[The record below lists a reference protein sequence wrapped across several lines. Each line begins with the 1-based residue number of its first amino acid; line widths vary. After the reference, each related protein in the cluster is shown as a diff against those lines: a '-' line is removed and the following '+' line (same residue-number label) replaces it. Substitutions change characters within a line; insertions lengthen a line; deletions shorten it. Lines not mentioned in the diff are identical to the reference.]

1 MPPQPNTQ
9 SILLLGAG
17 ELGSAVITSLTK
29 HPLLGSSTL
38 TVLLRP
44 KSPTTTERDTLLTSL
59 ASQNVNVIYADI
71 AIAPIDQLI
80 AIFSDYGVIIG
91 CSGMTYPSGTQVK
104 IAQAVLQA
112 EICLY
117 LPWQFGM
124 DYDVIGRDSSQ
135 DLFTEQLDVRDL
147 LRAQDRTRW
156 VIVST
161 GLFMTFLLDPFFG
174 VVSND
179 KDTVT
184 ALGSWDNL
192 ITVTAPQDI
201 GTVVAEVVLGPVC
214 VSGVI
219 HVAGETV
226 SYEKIAGYVE
236 EASEKKVGR
245 MLLTKEQAVE
255 EVERDPGNG
264 MKKYRAVFAE
274 GRGVSWRVEDTW
286 NWKREM
292 RLSGIREFLWGKLQ

>member
-1 MPPQPNTQ
+1 MPSQPNTQ

-17 ELGSAVITSLTK
+17 ELGTAVITSLTK

-38 TVLLRP
+38 TVLLST
-44 KSPTTTERDTLLTSL
+44 KSPTTTERDALLASL

-71 AIAPIDQLI
+71 ATAAIDQLI
-80 AIFSDYGVIIG
+80 AIFSGYDIITG

-104 IAQAVLQA
+104 IAQAVLKA
-112 EICLY
+112 GVSLY

-135 DLFTEQLDVRDL
+135 DLFTEQLDVRGL
-147 LRAQDRTRW
+147 LRGQDKIRW

-161 GLFMTFLLDPFFG
+161 GLFMTFLFDPSFG
-174 VVSND
+174 VVSHD

-192 ITVTAPQDI
+192 ITVTAPKDI

-226 SYEKIAGYVE
+226 SYEQIAGYVE
-236 EASEKKVGR
+236 EAIDTKVGR
-245 MLLTKEQAVE
+245 MLLTQEQATE
-255 EVERDPGNG
+255 EVTRDPGNG

-274 GRGVSWRVEDTW
+274 GRGVAWRVEDSW
-286 NWKREM
+286 NWQREM
-292 RLSGIREFLWGKLQ
+292 RLSGVREFLRGKQ

>member
-1 MPPQPNTQ
+1 MPPKPKTQP
-9 SILLLGAG
+9 ILLLGAG

-29 HPLLGSSTL
+29 HPLFGSSTL

-44 KSPTTTERDTLLTSL
+44 KSPTTAERDSLLKSLTS
-59 ASQNVNVIYADI
+59 QNIKVIYADI
-71 AIAPIDQLI
+71 ATALIDQLI
-80 AIFSDYGVIIG
+80 AVFSGYDIIIS

-112 EICLY
+112 RVCLY

-135 DLFTEQLDVRDL
+135 DLFTEQLDVRGL

-161 GLFMTFLLDPFFG
+161 GLFMTFLFNPSFG
-174 VVSND
+174 VVSED

-201 GTVVAEVVLGPVC
+201 GSVVAEVVLGSGC

-226 SYEKIAGYVE
+226 SYQQIARYVE
-236 EASEKKVGR
+236 DATGKKVGR
-245 MLLTKEQAVE
+245 VLVTKENAVE
-255 EVERDPGNG
+255 EVKKDPGNG

-274 GRGVSWRVEDTW
+274 GRGVAWDIEETW
-286 NWKREM
+286 NWKRGI
-292 RLSGIREFLWGKLQ
+292 RLIGVREFLKEKN

>member
-1 MPPQPNTQ
+1 MPPQPNNQ

-17 ELGSAVITSLTK
+17 ELGTAVITSLTK

-38 TVLLRP
+38 TVLLRA
-44 KSPTTTERDTLLTSL
+44 KSPTTTERDALLTSL
-59 ASQNVNVIYADI
+59 ASQNTNVIYANI
-71 AIAPIDQLI
+71 ATASIDQLVD
-80 AIFSDYGVIIG
+80 IFSGYDIIVG

-104 IAQAVLQA
+104 IAQVVLQA
-112 EICLY
+112 GVSLY

-135 DLFTEQLDVRDL
+135 DLFTEQLDVRGL

-161 GLFMTFLLDPFFG
+161 GLFMTFLFNPSFG
-174 VVSND
+174 VVSKD

-184 ALGSWDNL
+184 ALGSWDDL

-201 GTVVAEVVLGPVC
+201 GTVVADVVLGPAC

-226 SYEKIAGYVE
+226 SYDKIAGYVE
-236 EASEKKVGR
+236 EATEKKVVR
-245 MLLTKEQAVE
+245 ILVTKEQAVE
-255 EVERDPGNG
+255 EVKKDPGNG

-274 GRGVSWRVEDTW
+274 GRGVAWKVEGTW

-292 RLSGIREFLWGKLQ
+292 RLSGIRQFLKVKA